1 MQTTG
6 DGPDVDYKSLY
17 EQEQLKN
24 LSLIKEINKLK
35 QVVEKY
41 ESNQS
46 QEATYNKFF
55 ISDPSVNEE
64 YESLLLK
71 YENWYAFILFFSFI
85 YCLMRLWLIQTG

>member
-71 YENWYAFILFFSFI
+71 YENWYAFILFFPLFI
-85 YCLMRLWLIQTG
+85 V

>member
-55 ISDPSVNEE
+55 ISDPSINEE

-71 YENWYAFILFFSFI
+71 YENWYAFILFSPLFI
-85 YCLMRLWLIQTG
+85 A

>member
-55 ISDPSVNEE
+55 ISDPSINEE

-71 YENWYAFILFFSFI
+71 YENWYAFILFSPLSI
-85 YCLMRLWLIQTG
+85 V

>member
-46 QEATYNKFF
+46 QEAIYNKFF

-71 YENWYAFILFFSFI
+71 YENWYAFILFSPLFI
-85 YCLMRLWLIQTG
+85 A